1 MTPGLW
7 LPFSWALLLSTLDVF
22 PLNGLGCWKRG
33 GGRELGVG
41 GVVALTQKH
50 PQKKN
55 RLPSGKS
62 NHCRRDKDQYTGG
75 SVVRGAQNGFLEQQ
89 GAGEGGV

>member
-1 MTPGLW
+1 MD
-7 LPFSWALLLSTLDVF
+7 WAA
-22 PLNGLGCWKRG
+22 
-33 GGRELGVG
+33 GREAGAGNSGLG